1 MGKLDGKIAV
11 ITAATSGMALA
22 TAKRFV
28 QEGAYVFITG
38 RNKDRLDAAVKA
50 IGRNVTGV
58 QAGLFRRAGR
68 TRQTLRH
75 GKEEK
80 GRIDVLFASAGVG
93 EFKGL
98 EEVTEEHFDWTFNT
112 NVRGNLFTVQ
122 KALPLLTDNASVFLN
137 GSIASMKGIPRL
149 GVYAAVKAAVRSFAR
164 TWLLEFKDRGIR
176 FNILSPGTIDTPAI
190 TALGG
195 DDVDAMKASF
205 SSAIPRG
212 TMGTP
217 EEIANVALFL
227 ASDES
232 SFVNGVELFVDG
244 GTAQV

>member
-28 QEGAYVFITG
+28 QEGAWVFITG
-38 RNKDRLDAAVKA
+38 RNKDRLDAAVKE
-50 IGRNVTGV
+50 IGSNVTGV
-58 QAGLFRRAGR
+58 QADSSNLSDLDKLFE
-68 TRQTLRH
+68 TVKKQ
-75 GKEEK
+75 K

-98 EEVTEEHFDWTFNT
+98 EEVTEEHFDQTFNT
-112 NVRGNLFTVQ
+112 NVRGTLFTVQ
-122 KALPLLTDNASVFLN
+122 KALPLLTDKASVFLN
-137 GSIASMKGIPRL
+137 GSIASVKGFPRF
-149 GVYAAVKAAVRSFAR
+149 GVYSASKAAVRSFAR

-195 DDVDAMKASF
+195 EAADAIKASL